1 MKRHSAD
8 HDPCGFACNMSQ
20 KVYRDIPGEFMDYFP
35 SILKEAKVDQ
45 LIGKSLVDTGI
56 VNKSANSVILENPFH
71 KHPLYF
77 FYLPLQKII
86 VP

>member
-71 KHPLYF
+71 KPPFTYF
-77 FYLPLQKII
+77 AFHYRK
-86 VP
+86 